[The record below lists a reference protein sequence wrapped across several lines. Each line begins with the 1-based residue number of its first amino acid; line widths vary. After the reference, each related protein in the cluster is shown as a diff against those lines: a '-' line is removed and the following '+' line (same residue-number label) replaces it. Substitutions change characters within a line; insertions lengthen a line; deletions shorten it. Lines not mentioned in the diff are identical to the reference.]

1 MMPRGKGGWTFPSK
15 ILARLSLPSG
25 PCVLPGHPRGVSWAL
40 ERVIPP
46 TRQASRRRSVHR
58 LPCCRRQSRAFP
70 RTLTSLRRGN
80 AEAPGPRRAS
90 HRAIRAVCSERRG
103 PSERSTPWPECP
115 PTEAWSV
122 ASALQGLAG
131 QAREFGSSTCNESQK
146 HRFCREAAV
155 IDCLY

>member
-46 TRQASRRRSVHR
+46 THQASRRRSVHR

-90 HRAIRAVCSERRG
+90 HRAIHAGCALRGEDLQKGQHPGRNVPPQRPGVSPPLFRALRVRQESLDRLHAMRA
-103 PSERSTPWPECP
+103 RNT
-115 PTEAWSV
+115 ASV
-122 ASALQGLAG
+122 GRQP
-131 QAREFGSSTCNESQK
+131 
-146 HRFCREAAV
+146 
-155 IDCLY
+155 